1 MNSENDTVISRM
13 ATSSS
18 ALTDHLC
25 CAICKEIYTDPVSLS
40 CQHTFCKRCLEPTL
54 EAGLHPRCPECRA
67 PITERNFQI
76 NRLVRNMADQL
87 RLEQGRQE
95 NTRGQSSTAER
106 GDECPEH
113 GEAMKLF
120 CVTDRK
126 LICLVCKEGRD
137 HRGHTFKPMR
147 EAQEDLV
154 TEVVSALGILKRDLN
169 VVQYKRE
176 SQQRKISERGE
187 KSSQV
192 KEKIRTQF
200 EEVINKLKQRE
211 EEAMR
216 EIDRREGLVNIKMEK
231 HLTEI
236 KRHETDVKK
245 RETSLQSGLDIT
257 DPRKFLQW
265 WTEVGRSSCDT
276 RQVCPDIYRQDF
288 PDINRIFRLGEQRQS
303 EGYEDPDTLLGFIG
317 WEGIE
322 KSLEWKL
329 CQLDR
334 SDDERCVL
342 S

>member
-1 MNSENDTVISRM
+1 MNSERDTVSSRM

-18 ALTDHLC
+18 TLTDPLY
-25 CAICKEIYTDPVSLS
+25 CAICTEIFNNPVSLS
-40 CQHTFCKRCLEPTL
+40 CQHTFCKRCLEQSR
-54 EAGLHPRCPECRA
+54 EAGLPPCCPECRA
-67 PITERNFQI
+67 PIMERNFQI

-87 RLEQGRQE
+87 RLGQSRQE
-95 NTRGQSSTAER
+95 NTGGQRSTAEK
-106 GDECPEH
+106 GDECLEH

-137 HRGHTFKPMR
+137 HRGHTFRPVR
-147 EAQEDLV
+147 EAQEDLM
-154 TEVVSALGILKRDLN
+154 TEVVTALGILKEDLN
-169 VVQYKRE
+169 KAQHKRE
-176 SQQRKISERGE
+176 SQQRNISKRGE

-192 KEKIRTQF
+192 KENIRTVF

-211 EEAMR
+211 QEAMR
-216 EIDRREGLVNIKMEK
+216 EIDRRDGLVNIKMEK

-265 WTEVGRSSCDT
+265 WTEKGRATCDT
-276 RQVCPDIYRQDF
+276 RQVCPDIYSVRSLSRFLRPRQF
-288 PDINRIFRLGEQRQS
+288 
-303 EGYEDPDTLLGFIG
+303 EGYEDPDTLVGFID

-322 KSLEWKL
+322 KSLKWKFYQLEWA
-329 CQLDR
+329 
-334 SDDERCVL
+334 DERCVPF
-342 S
+342 